1 MSAMRKLITTE
12 TKLFLRE
19 PPAVFW
25 ALVFPTV
32 LLAALGGLF
41 PGFRDADPALGGLRL
56 IDLYVPI
63 VLGMALATIGVMG
76 LPVVL
81 VTYRQFGVLRRMSV
95 TPVGPVRL
103 LGAQL
108 VVHLGVAVS
117 ATVLAIGVGVVAFQ
131 VPFPK
136 GPIVFG
142 LVLLLAAASVFAI
155 GLLIA
160 AVAPTVSAGQGIG
173 ALVYFPLLFFAGVY
187 FPRETM
193 PAGLR
198 AVSDLTPTGAAVQA
212 LNDAWAGVMPD
223 ASTLLV
229 MAVYAV
235 GAGLLSVLL
244 LRWE

>member
-1 MSAMRKLITTE
+1 M
-12 TKLFLRE
+12 
-19 PPAVFW
+19 
-25 ALVFPTV
+25 
-32 LLAALGGLF
+32 
-41 PGFRDADPALGGLRL
+41 
-56 IDLYVPI
+56 
-63 VLGMALATIGVMG
+63 
-76 LPVVL
+76 
-81 VTYRQFGVLRRMSV
+81 
-95 TPVGPVRL
+95 
-103 LGAQL
+103 
-108 VVHLGVAVS
+108 
-117 ATVLAIGVGVVAFQ
+117 AFQ

-136 GPIVFG
+136 DPIVFG

-212 LNDAWAGVMPD
+212 LNDSWAGVMPD

-229 MAVYAV
+229 MAVYAAA
-235 GAGLLSVLL
+235 AGLLSALL

>member
-1 MSAMRKLITTE
+1 MPAMRKLVTTE

-25 ALVFPTV
+25 ALLFPTM
-32 LLAALGGLF
+32 LLTALGGLF
-41 PGFRDADPALGGLRL
+41 PGFHEADPELGGLRL
-56 IDLYVPI
+56 IDLYAPI
-63 VLGMALATIGVMG
+63 VLAMALATIGVMG

-81 VTYRQFGVLRRMSV
+81 VTYRQFGILRRMSV

-108 VVHLGVAVS
+108 LVHLGVAVS
-117 ATVLAIGVGVVAFQ
+117 ATVLAILVGIVAFH

-136 GPIVFG
+136 EPIVFA

-160 AVAPTVSAGQGIG
+160 ALAPTISAGQGIG
-173 ALVYFPLLFFAGVY
+173 ALVYFPMLFFAGVY

-193 PAGLR
+193 PEGLR
-198 AVSDLTPTGAAVQA
+198 AVSDLTPTGAGVQA
-212 LNDAWAGVMPD
+212 LKDAWAGVTPD

-229 MAVYAV
+229 MAVYAAV
-235 GAGLLSVLL
+235 AGLLSALL